1 MMNLNMD
8 LIMEALQIMVVGMG
22 GIFAVL
28 SIIYLASVLLLKV
41 FPEGKE

>member
-1 MMNLNMD
+1 MNINVD
-8 LIMEALQIMVVGMG
+8 LVLEALQIMILGMG

>member
-1 MMNLNMD
+1 MMNLNID

>member
-1 MMNLNMD
+1 MNLNMD

>member
-1 MMNLNMD
+1 MNINVD
-8 LIMEALQIMVVGMG
+8 LVLEALQIMILGMG

-28 SIIYLASVLLLKV
+28 SVIYLASVLLLKV